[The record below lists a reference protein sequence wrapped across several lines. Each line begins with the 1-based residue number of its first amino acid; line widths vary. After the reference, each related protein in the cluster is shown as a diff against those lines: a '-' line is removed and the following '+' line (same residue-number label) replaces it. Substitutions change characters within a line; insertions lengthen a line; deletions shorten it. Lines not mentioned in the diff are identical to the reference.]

1 MHFKKQLI
9 IHVLEMYFK
18 CKAKQFTK
26 ENNYDIVKN
35 IFNIFIPNIFA
46 LLK

>member
-1 MHFKKQLI
+1 MHFKNQL

-26 ENNYDIVKN
+26 EKNFDIVKN